1 MGHFA
6 AGDMQT
12 APLKAPAKSRLPQKE
27 DTSAKP
33 RMVITLDDL
42 TAKTP
47 DLPILPAAVMRV
59 MREAD
64 SSDSTAADVA
74 RAIGTDQGLSAR
86 VLRMANSA
94 YYGLPRQVGDLRQ
107 AVIVLGLRTVKRLA
121 LLASTFPWLS
131 RPIRRGD
138 EKPETLWP
146 HSYACAC
153 GARVM
158 AIASGK
164 CSEDEAFAAGLL
176 HDVGRLAMHLWMADK
191 MTAIAHLAEREAL
204 PLDEAEQKVLGFDH
218 AEAGA
223 GMAAEWGLPAGM
235 ISAIRHHH
243 RPERLSP
250 TEPLVDCVHAAL
262 MLEVS
267 AGLPCGFDGERC
279 RFSREAL
286 ERLGLRIQ
294 DLAELGEKLRAE
306 CEGFQGLMEIAA

>member
-1 MGHFA
+1 MGHIA
-6 AGDMQT
+6 ADVMQT
-12 APLKAPAKSRLPQKE
+12 ATTPAGAKSRLPQTEEK
-27 DTSAKP
+27 SAGA

-47 DLPILPAAVMRV
+47 DLPILPAAVLRV

-64 SSDSTAADVA
+64 SSDATASDVA
-74 RAIGTDQGLSAR
+74 RALGTDQGLSAR

-107 AVIVLGLRTVKRLA
+107 AVIVLGLRTIKRLA

-131 RPIRRGD
+131 RPIKRGD

-158 AIASGK
+158 AMASGK

-176 HDVGRLAMHLWMADK
+176 HDVGRLAMHLWMSDK
-191 MTAIAHLAEREAL
+191 MPAIAHLADREAL
-204 PLDEAEQKVLGFDH
+204 PLDEAEHKVLGFDH

-223 GMAAEWGLPAGM
+223 RMASEWGLPDNMVA
-235 ISAIRHHH
+235 AIRYHH
-243 RPERLSP
+243 RPERSMPNEALI
-250 TEPLVDCVHAAL
+250 DCVHAAL
-262 MLEVS
+262 MLEIS

-294 DLAELGEKLRAE
+294 DLAELGEKLREE